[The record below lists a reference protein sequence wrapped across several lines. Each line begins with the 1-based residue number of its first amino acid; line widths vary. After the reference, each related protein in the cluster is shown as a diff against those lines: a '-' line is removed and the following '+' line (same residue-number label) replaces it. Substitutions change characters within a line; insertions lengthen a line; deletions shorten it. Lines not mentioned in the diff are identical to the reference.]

1 MTLAYDSAPGVE
13 PLAVVAAVDVADV
26 EARAEQPAL
35 SPSASKR
42 KKILSPMESNSSLK

>member
-13 PLAVVAAVDVADV
+13 RVVVAVEAEVVV
-26 EARAEQPAL
+26 EARAVQQGPY
-35 SPSASKR
+35 PSASKR